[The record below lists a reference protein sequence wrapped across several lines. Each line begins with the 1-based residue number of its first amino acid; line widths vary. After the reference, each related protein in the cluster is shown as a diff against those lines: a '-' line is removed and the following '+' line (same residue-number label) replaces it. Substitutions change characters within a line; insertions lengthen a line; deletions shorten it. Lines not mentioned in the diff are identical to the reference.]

1 MKKRFFELAN
11 KLGLVL
17 NGKYI
22 AGTPKGDSKEVN
34 EFYLLED
41 KLNYPR
47 PQKIKTN

>member
-11 KLGLVL
+11 KLGLVV

-22 AGTPKGDSKEVN
+22 AGIPKGDSKDIN

-47 PQKIKTN
+47 PQIIKN